1 MKNTTWHI
9 HVHQP
14 IEIRGES
21 DDVVTLEPGEYLMR
35 EADLVSYE
43 IGECG
48 VPKGRLRLSDCSSCA
63 APARSPSTARFRDFQ
78 HPYPMEERRLP
89 GRSENDV
96 RIGTNESHQYVSTT
110 ARSCAV
116 GFCGPLLPP
125 IH

>member
-21 DDVVTLEPGEYLMR
+21 DNVVTLEPGEYLMR

-48 VPKGRLRLSDCSSCA
+48 VPKGRLRLS
-63 APARSPSTARFRDFQ
+63 
-78 HPYPMEERRLP
+78 E
-89 GRSENDV
+89 
-96 RIGTNESHQYVSTT
+96 
-110 ARSCAV
+110 
-116 GFCGPLLPP
+116 LLKLRGSGAITIDGAFP
-125 IH
+125 